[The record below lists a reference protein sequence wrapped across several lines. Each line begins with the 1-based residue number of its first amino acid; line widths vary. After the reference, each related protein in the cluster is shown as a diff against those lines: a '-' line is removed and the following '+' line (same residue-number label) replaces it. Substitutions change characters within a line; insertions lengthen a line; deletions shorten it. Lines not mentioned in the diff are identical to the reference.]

1 VGKAVSEAKIEI
13 FSDIACLLG
22 EGPTYDPLSKTL
34 HWFDILGRKLLART
48 DAGAVT
54 VTDLPELTSA
64 LGIID
69 AGRQLLVTET
79 GLHVRDTATGRITLH
94 TPIEADNP
102 ATRSNDSRVHP
113 CGAFWIG
120 TMGKH
125 AEKKAGAIYW
135 FFRGEI
141 RKIVPDVTIPNSIC
155 FSPDGATAYY
165 TGATMG
171 VLHRVDCDPKTG
183 LPVGEPLIFY
193 DQRGAKGALDGSV
206 VDLEGVLWNARWG
219 GGAVDAYS
227 PEGKR
232 IRTIDLPARQTS
244 CPAFFGPDAGKLAV
258 TSAWEGYDEAARAAE
273 PKAGWTFA
281 IDLPVKGRFEP
292 RVLI

>member
-1 VGKAVSEAKIEI
+1 MSEPSIEI
-13 FSDIACLLG
+13 LSDFACELG
-22 EGPTYDPLSKTL
+22 EGPTYDPMSGTL
-34 HWFDILGRKLLART
+34 FWFDILGRKLLSRS
-48 DAGAVT
+48 DDGGFAVS
-54 VTDLPELTSA
+54 DLPELTSA
-64 LGIID
+64 LGVID

-79 GLHVRDTATGRITLH
+79 GLHVRDTATGKLTQH

-113 CGAFWIG
+113 SGAFWIG
-120 TMGKH
+120 TMGKK

-135 FFRGEI
+135 FFKGEV
-141 RKIVPDVTIPNSIC
+141 RKIVPEITIPNSIC

-171 VLHRVDCDPKTG
+171 VLHRIDCDPKTG
-183 LPVGEPLIFY
+183 LPTGEAKIFY
-193 DQRGAKGALDGSV
+193 DQRGKPGALDGSV
-206 VDLEGVLWNARWG
+206 VDADGVLWNARWG

-227 PEGKR
+227 PDGQR
-232 IRTIDLPARQTS
+232 IRTIALPARQTS
-244 CPAFFGPDAGKLAV
+244 CPAFFGRDAGRLAV
-258 TSAWEGYDEAARAAE
+258 TSALEGYDQAARAAE
-273 PKAGWTFA
+273 PQAGFTFA